1 MNKNE
6 LVNTLAVAMDSPKA
20 RARKMLDTFVEVLT
34 KSLSKGEKVQ
44 VSGLGTF
51 EVKAR
56 KSRTGRNPQTGAKIT
71 IAARKV
77 VRFSASKTLK
87 DTVR

>member
-20 RARKMLDTFVEVLT
+20 HARKMLDTFVEVLT